1 MADFAERL
9 VGCVIFSKVDLR
21 KGNHQSRIHAADIP
35 KTAIIKPFGLWEFLP
50 MMFGLRNAGNTF
62 RQYMDR
68 VLSGLDLIFVYL
80 DDVIIDS
87 CPEEE
92 HIQHLR
98 ILFQLSDASLVTNR
112 EKCAYGMASVEFLGH
127 HVTVAG
133 TSSTAAH
140 LEAIQCHPRPDG
152 GGAPGLFGYSTV
164 NFSPRFVPVAARIL
178 RPLTDMLRSSPGHAV
193 ILDWSGKMSAAF
205 QVAKAALCKTVRL
218 AHPSATAELAL
229 MLNASAEHVAL
240 LFSSERQ

>member
-1 MADFAERL
+1 
-9 VGCVIFSKVDLR
+9 
-21 KGNHQSRIHAADIP
+21 
-35 KTAIIKPFGLWEFLP
+35 

-62 RQYMDR
+62 RRYMER
-68 VLSGLDLIFVYL
+68 VLSGLDFIFVYL
-80 DDVIIDS
+80 DYIIIDS
-87 CPEEE
+87 CSEEE

-98 ILFQLSDASLVTNR
+98 ILFQLSDTSLVTNR
-112 EKCAYGMASVEFLGH
+112 EKCTFGMAAVEFLGH

-140 LEAIQCHPRPDG
+140 LEAIQRHPRPDTVEE
-152 GGAPGLFGYSTV
+152 LQGYLGTV
-164 NFSPRFVPVAARIL
+164 NFYPRFVPAAARIL

-205 QVAKAALCKTVRL
+205 QDAKAALCKTVSL
-218 AHPSATAELAL
+218 AHHSATAELAL